1 MAEREYDLVIVGGGI
16 AGLTAGLYGAR
27 YGLKTVL
34 LERLLIGGQICSA
47 ETVENFPGFPQGL
60 PGPELGPLLQEQA
73 TKFGMEM
80 EMGDVSAITRD
91 GSYWS
96 LESFDGDYRAKAV
109 IVAAGS
115 TLRRLGVGG
124 EEEFEGRGVSYC
136 ATCDGAFFADETVAV
151 VGGGDSAMDEA
162 ITLTHY
168 ASKVILFHR
177 GDRLDAQK
185 ALQDSVLS
193 DPKIEVRWNT
203 VVERIL
209 GNDQVHSV
217 AIRDIQTGETSQ
229 VEVSGVFIFI
239 GLDPN
244 TESLK
249 DLLPLDNA
257 GHVQTNIWMETPI
270 SGIFAAGDIRQQSA
284 SQLVTAAG
292 DGATAAIAAHRYISG
307 RSWE

>member
-1 MAEREYDLVIVGGGI
+1 
-16 AGLTAGLYGAR
+16 
-27 YGLKTVL
+27 
-34 LERLLIGGQICSA
+34 
-47 ETVENFPGFPQGL
+47 
-60 PGPELGPLLQEQA
+60 
-73 TKFGMEM
+73 
-80 EMGDVSAITRD
+80 
-91 GSYWS
+91 
-96 LESFDGDYRAKAV
+96 
-109 IVAAGS
+109 VAAGS

-185 ALQDSVLS
+185 ALQDRVMS

-217 AIRDIQTGETSQ
+217 AIRDTQTGETFQ

-244 TESLK
+244 TEYLK

-257 GHVQTNIWMETPI
+257 GHIQTNIWMETPV

-284 SQLVTAAG
+284 SQLVTSAG

-307 RSWE
+307 KSWDDSNS